1 MTIAAQQRIPERFL
15 GGDFGPEGLA
25 RLRAMMEKA
34 QGANR
39 CEIARRACELMDLK
53 SAAGAPRLMSARAGL
68 LKLHR
73 AGLIELPAPANGNA
87 NGRRGQWRERAALCA
102 ELLPSQQPVRSRID
116 ELGVLWLR
124 QVEGKKESA
133 LYYTLLERYHYL
145 GTRLGGSPHLL
156 RYFFGVGE
164 RLLGVIGFGP
174 AAWKVAARDQFLG
187 WTWASQT
194 QLQSKVARQ
203 KALSLIVNNLRFL
216 ILPWVNCANL
226 ASAVLGRCG
235 RQLPQ
240 DFAARYGYAPV
251 LVETFVERGRFLG
264 SCYRAANWF
273 CVGQT
278 RGRGKRDQFHR
289 AHLRLKDVWLYPLRS
304 DFRRYLGAGSPRS

>member
-1 MTIAAQQRIPERFL
+1 
-15 GGDFGPEGLA
+15 
-25 RLRAMMEKA
+25 
-34 QGANR
+34 
-39 CEIARRACELMDLK
+39 
-53 SAAGAPRLMSARAGL
+53 
-68 LKLHR
+68 
-73 AGLIELPAPANGNA
+73 
-87 NGRRGQWRERAALCA
+87 
-102 ELLPSQQPVRSRID
+102 
-116 ELGVLWLR
+116 
-124 QVEGKKESA
+124 
-133 LYYTLLERYHYL
+133 
-145 GTRLGGSPHLL
+145 
-156 RYFFGVGE
+156 
-164 RLLGVIGFGP
+164 
-174 AAWKVAARDQFLG
+174 
-187 WTWASQT
+187 
-194 QLQSKVARQ
+194 VARQ

>member
-102 ELLPSQQPVRSRID
+102 ELLPSQEPVRSRID

-187 WTWASQT
+187 
-194 QLQSKVARQ
+194 
-203 KALSLIVNNLRFL
+203 
-216 ILPWVNCANL
+216 
-226 ASAVLGRCG
+226 
-235 RQLPQ
+235 
-240 DFAARYGYAPV
+240 
-251 LVETFVERGRFLG
+251 
-264 SCYRAANWF
+264 
-273 CVGQT
+273 
-278 RGRGKRDQFHR
+278 
-289 AHLRLKDVWLYPLRS
+289 
-304 DFRRYLGAGSPRS
+304 